1 MAWCFVDEASGD
13 ADDVLGRLERE
24 TALAPAHWPLEV
36 AYALQTAEHCGRL
49 DATDPPRLRALLAAL
64 PVEIAP
70 LELATAIGGVLE
82 TGRTYDLSAYDAAY
96 LDLAAA
102 RAIPLATIDGRL
114 RTASARAGV
123 ELVGCAGVP
132 EPAATDPV
140 VPGSARL
147 AVAQCTS
154 NDRFESP

>member
-1 MAWCFVDEASGD
+1 MFVIDASVALAWCFVDEASGD

-36 AYALQTAEHCGRL
+36 ANALRTAERRGRL
-49 DATDPPRLRALLAAL
+49 DATDLPRLRALLAAL

-70 LELATAIGGVLE
+70 VELTTAVGGVLE
-82 TGRTYDLSAYDAAY
+82 AARTYDLSAYDAAY

-114 RTASARAGV
+114 RAASARAGV
-123 ELVGCAGVP
+123 ELVG
-132 EPAATDPV
+132 
-140 VPGSARL
+140 
-147 AVAQCTS
+147 
-154 NDRFESP
+154 